1 MFRTSL
7 LNRNFRVHRLL
18 LTLACCCLILSTAWA
33 TTTVPSV
40 RLNNTTNPSQ
50 GQAGTTNL
58 NLTGAGFPTGFTAA
72 DATIYF
78 ATSCMGSSQATA
90 AANSVKK
97 VLGTTYRV
105 NFTIPAALAVGTYY
119 VWITGNAPAY
129 TSANC
134 SEMKVIPSVTTLS
147 SCVPGASMSVLF
159 GPTDGTVKNTVTAYV
174 PNNAWDYTYGNTVD
188 VVPLEGAATT
198 PSMVSTGLT
207 VNSCSSN
214 SNTLQTVCVDN
225 NQGVYVIK
233 GSSLLASFSSGA
245 NTYADFSGGRCMNC
259 GVAMDAVNNI
269 AYINEGYSDGIHSG
283 SAIEGFKLNTL
294 SFTGPFGL
302 YNYVSEDIQID
313 PGRNL
318 LLTPNENNIFS
329 VVNTSGSPWQEYG
342 QYVGPGEID
351 SAGEDCTTG
360 IAVSPYE
367 FTGSL
372 FISDLSQATYVNGLP
387 GSISAPYQI
396 VNFPEFNFTN
406 AGASGI
412 AVAPGSHLAVVADE
426 FGGNDFGVVTLPS
439 VSGPGTGIPNFGDYA
454 AAHLP
459 ATPDGYQFSQ
469 GYDPHTVTAYVSP
482 NTGRVYG
489 LIADWAIGAPS
500 WIAVIDMQALL
511 SAPRTLGTHS
521 VDPTYDL
528 VAHGVVRY
536 VKTY

>member
-40 RLNNTTNPSQ
+40 KLNSSTNPSQ

-58 NLTGAGFPTGFTAA
+58 NLTGAGFPSGFTAA

-119 VWITGNAPAY
+119 VWITGNSPAY

-174 PNNAWDYTYGNTVD
+174 PNSSWYYVYGNTVD

-198 PSMVSTGLT
+198 PSMVTTGGP

-225 NQGVYVIK
+225 YRGVYLIK
-233 GSSLLASFSSGA
+233 GSSLMASFSSGA
-245 NTYADFSGGRCMNC
+245 NTDASFSGGSCMNC

-269 AYINEGYSDGIHSG
+269 AYISEGYSDGIHG
-283 SAIEGFKLNTL
+283 GTAIEGFKLNTL

-302 YNYVSEDIQID
+302 YNHVSEDIQID
-313 PGRNL
+313 PTRNL
-318 LLTPNENNIFS
+318 VLTPNEYNHFNVVSTASFS
-329 VVNTSGSPWQEYG
+329 V
-342 QYVGPGEID
+342 
-351 SAGEDCTTG
+351 AGVW
-360 IAVSPYE
+360 AVRFVWGRNRFRWRRLY
-367 FTGSL
+367 
-372 FISDLSQATYVNGLP
+372 NRHCC
-387 GSISAPYQI
+387 
-396 VNFPEFNFTN
+396 FP
-406 AGASGI
+406 A
-412 AVAPGSHLAVVADE
+412 
-426 FGGNDFGVVTLPS
+426 
-439 VSGPGTGIPNFGDYA
+439 
-454 AAHLP
+454 
-459 ATPDGYQFSQ
+459 
-469 GYDPHTVTAYVSP
+469 
-482 NTGRVYG
+482 
-489 LIADWAIGAPS
+489 
-500 WIAVIDMQALL
+500 
-511 SAPRTLGTHS
+511 
-521 VDPTYDL
+521 
-528 VAHGVVRY
+528 
-536 VKTY
+536 